1 MKFEMGDLIRFVWSD
16 FKTVDG
22 RIIFPVSIN
31 NKRGNNIGVIIGSQ
45 EPMFDSRLYYTY
57 KVYYQNGHIT
67 WEVEDHLYYLHD
79 FPHNFNKL

>member
-1 MKFEMGDLIRFVWSD
+1 
-16 FKTVDG
+16 
-22 RIIFPVSIN
+22 
-31 NKRGNNIGVIIGSQ
+31 
-45 EPMFDSRLYYTY
+45 MFDSRLYYTY